1 MTGSRTRHVVDVAVV
16 GGGLAG
22 VAAAIAAARNGAT
35 VALVQDRPVLGGN
48 SSSEVR
54 VWVCG
59 ATATG
64 HQRFARETG
73 IIGELYLENE
83 YRNPLGNPYY
93 WDLVVLDAVKA
104 EPRITLLLNTH
115 ITHVRMHEG
124 RIASVGGTVLGSE
137 REITVAAHTFIDATG
152 DGSVAAR
159 AGARTRL
166 GREASGTFGEDL
178 APEDADELTLGS
190 TLLFYTRRESE
201 PVPFV
206 PPAFA
211 IDLTATTIPES
222 RVLRTG
228 DNGADYWWIEWGG
241 ELDIVADNERI
252 RDELW
257 AVIYGIWDHI
267 KNSGRFPDAD
277 DLTLEWV
284 GSVPGKREYRRIVG
298 AHTMTQEDVVSAT
311 RKSDAIGFGGW
322 SIDLHP
328 SKGVYEP
335 RSAAQQIYPSGTYD
349 IPFGILRAV
358 DVGNLLMA
366 GRNVSATHVAFGS
379 LRVMATCAVMG
390 EAAGTAAALCA
401 ASDWTP
407 EELHEAHI
415 RTLQRR
421 LVRQDA
427 ALIGV
432 VDDDPENLA
441 LQARATATSELR
453 WEALDEPDSSVPLT
467 ADTAFL
473 IPGGQSGPLL
483 VHLSCDDAVS
493 VSWSVHETPD
503 GRTYFPTGQL
513 DSGTIELPAGH
524 DGWVPLTARIP
535 VGDAPDASTVIV
547 LRAADGVRWGTSGQ
561 YLFGT
566 VAMSRQGAHV
576 EEIDAHLVADR
587 PDHVVQWGI
596 KKLARVRLAT
606 RCAGAVAGLEA
617 AQVVAGHGRP
627 FGGPRVW
634 SSRPRKD
641 LAAGAPEVLTLHW
654 DHEVVASEVHVVFN
668 DDVNAY
674 LNNLHYVRSAF
685 RVPPEIVAD
694 FDLEAFVKGDWR
706 PLGTVRDNRRRHRIV
721 AFEPIAT
728 TRIRLVCR
736 RTNGSDLVQVGQVR
750 VY

>member
-1 MTGSRTRHVVDVAVV
+1 MSNRTRHDVDVAVI

-64 HQRFARETG
+64 HHRFARETG
-73 IIGELYLENE
+73 IIGELYVENE

-115 ITHVRMHEG
+115 ITEVQMHG
-124 RIASVGGTVLGSE
+124 DRISSVGGIVLGSE
-137 REITVAAHTFIDATG
+137 GEVTVAAHTFVDATG

-166 GREASGTFGEDL
+166 GREASAAFGEDL
-178 APEDADELTLGS
+178 APEEEDELTLGS
-190 TLLFYTRRESE
+190 TLLFYTRKESE

-211 IDLTATTIPES
+211 IDLAATTIPES

-267 KNSGRFPDAD
+267 KNSGRFPDAEN
-277 DLTLEWV
+277 LTLEWV
-284 GSVPGKREYRRIVG
+284 GSVPGKREYRRIIG

-311 RKSDAIGFGGW
+311 RKADAIGFGGW

-335 RSAAQQIYPSGTYD
+335 RSAAQQIYPRGTYD
-349 IPFGILRAV
+349 IPFGILRSI

-407 EELHEAHI
+407 AELHAAHI

-421 LVRQDA
+421 LTRQDA

-432 VDDDPENLA
+432 QDDDPANLA

-453 WEALDEPDSSVPLT
+453 WDELEEPDSSLLL
-467 ADTAFL
+467 ADDTAFL
-473 IPGGQSGPLL
+473 LPRGQSGPVR
-483 VHLSCDDAVS
+483 VHLSSDEDAS
-493 VSWSVHETPD
+493 VSWTVHETLD
-503 GRTYFPTGQL
+503 GRTYFPAVRL
-513 DSGTIELPAGH
+513 DSGSIELPAGH
-524 DGWVPLTARIP
+524 VGWVSLLDELPA
-535 VGDAPDASTVIV
+535 GGSPDTSTVVV
-547 LRAADGVRWGTSGQ
+547 LEATPGVRWGTSGQ

-566 VAMSRQGAHV
+566 VSMTRPVSAHV
-576 EEIDAHLVADR
+576 EEIDAHLLADR
-587 PDHVVQWGI
+587 PDDVVRWGI

-606 RCAGAVAGLEA
+606 RCEGAVAGLEA
-617 AQVVAGHGRP
+617 ANVVGGYGRP
-627 FGGPRVW
+627 YGGPRMW
-634 SSRPRKD
+634 SSRPRRD
-641 LAAGAPEVLTLHW
+641 LVAGDPEILTLEW
-654 DHEVVASEVHVVFN
+654 EREVQASEVRVVFN

-674 LNNLHYVRSAF
+674 VNNLHYVRSEH
-685 RVPPEIVAD
+685 RIPPEIVAD
-694 FDLEAFVKGDWR
+694 FDLEAFVDGHWR
-706 PLGTVRDNRRRHRIV
+706 TLGTVRDNRRRHRTV
-721 AFEPIAT
+721 AFEPVAT
-728 TRIRLVCR
+728 ARIRLVCH